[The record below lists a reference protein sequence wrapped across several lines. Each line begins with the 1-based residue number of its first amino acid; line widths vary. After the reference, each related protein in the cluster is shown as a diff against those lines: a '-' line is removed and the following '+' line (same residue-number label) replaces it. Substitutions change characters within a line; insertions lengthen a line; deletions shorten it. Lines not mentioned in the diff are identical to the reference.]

1 MIGRKSEVKDDPR
14 PRPSPSPVEAGGEVS
29 VIARDLRVHGDL
41 EAAGEVRVEG
51 TVTGTVRVK
60 SLKLGASGVVEGNV
74 LLPDAP
80 ETAQVF
86 VIRGRVDGSVEA
98 SQVEVKKGGSVLG
111 GILADQAT
119 IHGRVKGGLVV
130 RDRLSLEETAEV
142 EGDVHAR
149 KLGLKE
155 GGQVNGNIHMGDR
168 AVIPTR
174 PKSAEAAPKA
184 EIRSG
189 SVREPATAGAVRIG

>member
-1 MIGRKSEVKDDPR
+1 
-14 PRPSPSPVEAGGEVS
+14 
-29 VIARDLRVHGDL
+29 VIARDLRITGDL
-41 EAAGEVRVEG
+41 EATGEVRIEG
-51 TVTGTVRVK
+51 KISGNVRANC
-60 SLKLGASGVVEGNV
+60 LKLGASGIVEGDV
-74 LLPDAP
+74 LAP
-80 ETAQVF
+80 GRPEAAQVF

-119 IHGRVKGGLVV
+119 IHGKVRGGLVV
-130 RDRLSLEETAEV
+130 RERLMLEDTAEV

-174 PKSAEAAPKA
+174 SEAAEAAPKTEMRA
-184 EIRSG
+184 EA
-189 SVREPATAGAVRIG
+189 VRAPALAGAARAG

>member
-1 MIGRKSEVKDDPR
+1 MIGRKSEVSETPR
-14 PRPSPSPVEAGGEVS
+14 PRPGPSPVEAGGEVS
-29 VIARDLRVHGDL
+29 VIGRDLRIDGDL
-41 EAAGEVRVEG
+41 EASGEVRIEG
-51 TVTGTVRVK
+51 TVTGAVRVK
-60 SLKLGASGVVEGNV
+60 CLKLGASGVVEGDV
-74 LLPDAP
+74 LAPQTADA
-80 ETAQVF
+80 AQVF

-98 SQVEVKKGGSVLG
+98 AQVEVKKGGSVLG

-119 IHGRVKGGLVV
+119 IHGKVCGGLVV
-130 RDRLSLEETAEV
+130 RDRLSLEDTAEV

-174 PKSAEAAPKA
+174 SKAAEAAPKA
-184 EIRSG
+184 EIRSE
-189 SVREPATAGAVRIG
+189 SVREPAVAGAVRIG